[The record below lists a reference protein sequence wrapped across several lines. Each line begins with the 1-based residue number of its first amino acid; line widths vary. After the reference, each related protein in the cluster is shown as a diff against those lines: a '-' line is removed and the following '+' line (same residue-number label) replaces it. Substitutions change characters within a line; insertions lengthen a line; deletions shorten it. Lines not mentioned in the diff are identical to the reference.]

1 MIRLVLHLS
10 LKAVRQTSKWFLGQL
25 SEAAA
30 AAAAKATSIAVL
42 SKHG

>member
-10 LKAVRQTSKWFLGQL
+10 LKAVRQTSKCFLGQL
-25 SEAAA
+25 SAA

>member
-30 AAAAKATSIAVL
+30 AAAKATSIAVL